1 MQQYMTRKKLEQ
13 HAKEKEERERA
24 IRKKERQLAENVEEM
39 RGLQQTVDRMKLE
52 TAKRERELAERDKKI
67 LAMHAATQ
75 RLESN
80 KQLLE
85 LRVKELEE
93 VQEPMLV
100 QVRASR

>member
-1 MQQYMTRKKLEQ
+1 
-13 HAKEKEERERA
+13 
-24 IRKKERQLAENVEEM
+24 M

-93 VQEPMLV
+93 VHEPMLV